1 MFGRLRRLLPAAPAP
16 TTLSSADAYA
26 RWAASYQPYAHNL
39 FMQAEQDAVLALMP
53 DLTGRVVLDLACGT
67 GRYSHLAAERGAR
80 LTLGLDSSPAMLRA
94 SAQPMRV
101 LAHAEALPLPAAAVD
116 VVICALALGH
126 LPSPAPALAEIGRV
140 LRAGGTALVSDF
152 HPFAFLSGARRTFTA
167 ADGAVYA
174 VEHYPHLYS
183 DYHRAGQSA
192 GLVIDAV
199 TEVVLPDADTGRRLR
214 PALPAVLVLRLVKA
228 GV

>member
-16 TTLSSADAYA
+16 TLSSADAYA
-26 RWAASYQPYAHNL
+26 RWAASYQPYAHNP

-53 DLTGRVVLDLACGT
+53 DLAGRVVLDLACGT
-67 GRYSHLAAERGAR
+67 GRYSRLAAERGAR
-80 LTLGLDSSPAMLRA
+80 LTLGLDSSLAMLRA
-94 SAQPMRV
+94 NAQPLRA
-101 LAHAEALPLPAAAVD
+101 LAHVEALPLPAAAVD

-126 LPSPAPALAEIGRV
+126 LPSLAPALAEISRV

-199 TEVVLPDADTGRRLR
+199 TEIALPNADAGRRPS
-214 PALPAVLVLRLVKA
+214 PALLAVLVLRLVKTD
-228 GV
+228 V